1 MFVFKQAAIHA
12 MIPPMSQFQIF
23 SEQEIESLR
32 KGGKILRAC
41 LDLVESMIAVGM
53 TTKELDD
60 AAEKFILSE
69 GGKPGFKGYR
79 NFPATLCT
87 SVNEECVHGI
97 PGDRVLK
104 EGDIISVDCGV
115 IYDGLYTD
123 ACFTAP
129 VGSISQ
135 EAQKL
140 LNVTRQCLENVVVLV
155 KKGIYV
161 GDISATVQKT
171 AEAAGFHPVRSLTGH
186 GLGTHLHQ
194 FPDIHNIGEAG
205 TGPPL
210 PLNTLIAVEPIISA
224 GSDIVVPGTDGWMLS
239 TKDSALC
246 AHFEHT
252 LLVLEDACEI
262 IA

>member
-1 MFVFKQAAIHA
+1 MFMFKQRAIHA
-12 MIPPMSQFQIF
+12 IILPMSQFQIF
-23 SEQEIESLR
+23 SDQEIESLR

-41 LDLVESMIAVGM
+41 LNLVESMVAVGM

-79 NFPATLCT
+79 HFPNTLCT
-87 SVNEECVHGI
+87 SINEECVHGI
-97 PGDRVLK
+97 PSGRALK

-115 IYDGLYTD
+115 IFDGLYTD
-123 ACFTAP
+123 ACFTAS
-129 VGSISQ
+129 VGKISE
-135 EAQKL
+135 EAAKL
-140 LNVTRQCLENVVVLV
+140 LKVTLQCLKNVVALV
-155 KKGIYV
+155 KKGVKV
-161 GDISATVQKT
+161 GDISATVQQT

-186 GLGTHLHQ
+186 GLGKTLHQ
-194 FPDIHNIGEAG
+194 FPDIHNVGEAG
-205 TGPPL
+205 TGAIL
-210 PLNTLIAVEPIISA
+210 PANTLIAVEPIIST
-224 GSDIVVPGTDGWMLS
+224 GSDMVVTGEDGWTLS

-252 LLVLEDACEI
+252 LLVREEGCEV